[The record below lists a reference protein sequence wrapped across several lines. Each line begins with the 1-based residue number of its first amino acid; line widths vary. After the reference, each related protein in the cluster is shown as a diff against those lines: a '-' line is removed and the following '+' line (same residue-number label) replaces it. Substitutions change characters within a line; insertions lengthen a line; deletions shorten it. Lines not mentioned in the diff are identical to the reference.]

1 MAYQFERKIWKKIRE
16 AINKESKRQPTTADE
31 IEHYSK

>member
-16 AINKESKRQPTTADE
+16 AINKESKRQPTADE
-31 IEHYSK
+31 IEHYIK